1 MRIQAQEE
9 YRMRRNLIVSLLAP
23 VVLSAQQISA
33 PAASSMPKFEVAD
46 VKPSNPSVIK
56 MGKGRVSPGGR
67 IDVPGYTLKDLIV
80 FTFGVTDNMIFSG
93 PKWLGTDRFDIVA
106 KAQTDAPIQ
115 TLRLMMQS
123 LLADRFRLTIHY
135 EDKAMPAYVL
145 KVVRSQ
151 PSLQKSS
158 GGQSQCEWHELAD
171 GIRRRECHN
180 LTLAEFARQ
189 LPGTGGIGIDLPVV
203 DQTGL
208 EGGYDFQFEVGT
220 FQQKTGGGTAGG
232 ADTGPA
238 PVAVDSGPT
247 IFAALMKIGLK
258 LDNHKMPMPVIVI
271 DQVERPTGN

>member
-1 MRIQAQEE
+1 
-9 YRMRRNLIVSLLAP
+9 
-23 VVLSAQQISA
+23 
-33 PAASSMPKFEVAD
+33 
-46 VKPSNPSVIK
+46 
-56 MGKGRVSPGGR
+56 VSPGGR

-93 PKWLGTDRFDIVA
+93 PKWLDTDRFDIVA

-123 LLADRFRLTIHY
+123 LLADRFRLTIHH

-145 KVVRSQ
+145 RVARSQ

-220 FQQKTGGGTAGG
+220 FQFNKRQAEGRRAEPTRVLRRLPRT
-232 ADTGPA
+232 
-238 PVAVDSGPT
+238 PVRPSSP
-247 IFAALMKIGLK
+247 LMKIGLK

-271 DQVERPTGN
+271 DQAERLTGN